1 MSNRSKGKY
10 YERKTKLY
18 YEKKGYSVYNL
29 EAPMRRIFIPNG
41 FPIFLT
47 KDVAGADLLAMNG
60 IEIIF
65 IQVKSNKK
73 HISSG
78 KKELLAHP
86 FPPFVKK
93 QVLLW
98 EPRNKIPLIWEL

>member
-1 MSNRSKGKY
+1 MTKRTKGKY

-18 YEKKGYSVYNL
+18 YEKKGYAVYNL
-29 EAPMRRIFIPNG
+29 ENSKTIWTPKGMIFRTSDIC
-41 FPIFLT
+41 
-47 KDVAGADLLAMNG
+47 GADLLAMNG
-60 IEIIF
+60 TEIIF
-65 IQVKSNKK
+65 IQVKSNKA

-98 EPRNKIPLIWEL
+98 EVRNKIPLIWEL

>member
-18 YEKKGYSVYNL
+18 YEKKGYAVYNL
-29 EAPMRRIFIPNG
+29 ESSKTIWTPKGMIFRTSDIC
-41 FPIFLT
+41 
-47 KDVAGADLLAMNG
+47 GADLLCLSKSD
-60 IEIIF
+60 IIF
-65 IQVKSNKK
+65 IQVKSNKAD
-73 HISSG
+73 ISKG

-93 QVLLW
+93 QVILW
-98 EPRNKIPLIWEL
+98 EVRAKKPLIWEL

>member
-1 MSNRSKGKY
+1 MTKRTKGKY

-29 EAPMRRIFIPNG
+29 ESSKTIWTPKGMIFRTSDIC
-41 FPIFLT
+41 
-47 KDVAGADLLAMNG
+47 GADLMAMNG
-60 IEIIF
+60 IDIIF
-65 IQVKSNKK
+65 MQVKSNKTD
-73 HISSG
+73 ISKG

-93 QVLLW
+93 WVVLW
-98 EPRNKIPLIWEL
+98 EVRAKEPNVYEV